1 MTEKGDLGKQLV
13 KINLLTRQ
21 PGWQQPVCRQVLEAL
36 GTFNLPILS
45 LQHSEVLCGFLGH
58 ALCLHVL
65 PKLPAC

>member
-21 PGWQQPVCRQVLEAL
+21 PGWQQPEAL